1 MHYIIH
7 INPFEPNGIFHKAIY
22 KNIRMVNVYIQ
33 GSQVIFTKQ
42 HSIFPLKIH
51 SVSENSADPYE
62 ISHYVAFNL
71 GLHCLPKYLFRGS
84 RSSKGLII
92 K

>member
-7 INPFEPNGIFHKAIY
+7 NNLLRLIEFSIKLCTKKSGWSI
-22 KNIRMVNVYIQ
+22 VYIQ

-71 GLHCLPKYLFRGS
+71 GLHCLPKYLTRGS
-84 RSSKGLII
+84 RSSKG
-92 K
+92 